1 MKAKELS
8 FTAKTISGIDAKD
21 LGIAIDSFPLEELNE
36 NVYNIALKIADNS
49 PNSIKAYKDLYAAA
63 QNNGLKKGLE
73 YESNTSYDIPEVEER
88 MRNFLTKLKS

>member
-1 MKAKELS
+1 MSKFLVETYYTCTFKIIHE
-8 FTAKTISGIDAKD
+8 
-21 LGIAIDSFPLEELNE
+21 LEELNE